1 MIARFKINTL
11 AILRCLVLLGVMV
24 RAMVPAGFMP
34 AFASTGGD
42 LLPLVICSGV
52 TGDTTVYLPA
62 DQMPDQSEKGPQE
75 PHTPAAHD
83 APCAFAAHFSLGTTA
98 APPQLPPSIFD
109 TKPPV
114 PSAESAPEA
123 KRDSKSFLSQG
134 PPVSLKF
141 R

>member
-1 MIARFKINTL
+1 MIARFKIKTL
-11 AILRCLVLLGVMV
+11 AILRCLVLLGVMA

-34 AFASTGGD
+34 AFASTGGE

-62 DQMPDQSEKGPQE
+62 DQIPDQPQKQ
-75 PHTPAAHD
+75 HAPAAHD

-98 APPQLPPSIFD
+98 VPQQLPPSFFD
-109 TKPPV
+109 KKPPA
-114 PSAESAPEA
+114 PTAESAPEQ

>member
-1 MIARFKINTL
+1 MVARFKINAL
-11 AILRCLVLLGVMV
+11 AILRCLVLLGVMA

-34 AFASTGGD
+34 AFASTGGE

-62 DQMPDQSEKGPQE
+62 DQIPDQPQKQ
-75 PHTPAAHD
+75 HAPAAHD
-83 APCAFAAHFSLGTTA
+83 APCAFAAHFSLGTNV

-109 TKPPV
+109 KTRPAPV
-114 PSAESAPEA
+114 RERAPEE
-123 KRDSKSFLSQG
+123 KRSSKSFLSQG
-134 PPVSLKF
+134 PPVSLKL

>member
-1 MIARFKINTL
+1 MGTRIQHRLT
-11 AILRCLVLLGVMV
+11 AILRCLVLLGVMA

-34 AFASTGGD
+34 AYASTGGE

-62 DQMPDQSEKGPQE
+62 DQIPDQQQEK
-75 PHTPAAHD
+75 HAPAAHE

-98 APPQLPPSIFD
+98 APPQLPPAIFD
-109 TKPPV
+109 KKTPAPA
-114 PSAESAPEA
+114 AESAPEA

>member
-1 MIARFKINTL
+1 MGTRLSHRLT

-34 AFASTGGD
+34 AYASTDGE
-42 LLPLVICSGV
+42 LFPLVICSGV

-62 DQMPDQSEKGPQE
+62 DQLPDQTQKQ
-75 PHTPAAHD
+75 HAPAVHD

-98 APPQLPPSIFD
+98 APPQLPLAG
-109 TKPPV
+109 TEKTQPV
-114 PSAESAPEA
+114 PPADTAPEA
-123 KRDSKSFLSQG
+123 KGDFKSYLSQG